1 MQRNPV
7 VRSLMVS
14 AGWLC
19 LAACGQSN
27 GNLFNGDIA
36 PPMEPP
42 PSVDMMADMMKAE
55 PVPESPSPVLET
67 PASPAETTRNDLP
80 LTGDDKPPPPPVKE
94 EPPPPEMQPEGPRVL
109 SVAPANGTRGVSND
123 VKIVIEFSV
132 PMDEAKTEASYQSE
146 GIPSNSVTFSWN
158 DEGTELTIT
167 PNDPLDYPAG
177 SDPAAVVSPPINFFL
192 STSAQDREGQHLS
205 APAES
210 SFALLRQI
218 NVSLAA
224 QQNRDLTG
232 SWRSNDT
239 YGQGDCARNQDTV
252 CVGDNGTGG
261 LQLKGFMSFALG
273 ALPSEMV
280 RLQSARLNLQ
290 ITQRA
295 GNPFNGLGA
304 LTLDHAA
311 FDAIGPEAFEADPLA
326 ALGRIA
332 TAGNAGTVLQVDVR
346 NALAADVGT
355 RDRAQF
361 RLAFEQ
367 VTNENGNADALIS
380 TWDTQRIDVSYLIP

>member
-27 GNLFNGDIA
+27 GSLFNDDIA
-36 PPMEPP
+36 PPMDPQ
-42 PSVDMMADMMKAE
+42 PSADVMADMVAE
-55 PVPESPSPVLET
+55 PVPESPSPVLGT
-67 PASPAETTRNDLP
+67 PASPTETMRNDLP
-80 LTGDDKPPPPPVKE
+80 LTGDDKPPPPPVKQ
-94 EPPPPEMQPEGPRVL
+94 EPPPAETQPGEPRVL
-109 SVAPANGTRGVSND
+109 SVSPANGARGVESD

-132 PMDEAKTEASYQSE
+132 PMDEAQTEGAYQSE
-146 GIPSNSVTFSWN
+146 GIPSNSVNFSWN

-167 PNDPLDYPAG
+167 PNAPLDYPAG
-177 SDPAAVVSPPINFFL
+177 SDPASVVSPPINFFL
-192 STSAQDREGQHLS
+192 STSAQDRAGQHLP

-261 LQLKGFMSFALG
+261 LQLKGFMSFALA
-273 ALPSEMV
+273 ALPSDMA

-290 ITQRA
+290 ITQRS

-332 TAGNAGTVLQVDVR
+332 TAGNAGTILQVDVR

-361 RLAFEQ
+361 RLAFEES
-367 VTNENGNADALIS
+367 TNDNGNADALIS

>member
-7 VRSLMVS
+7 VRNLMVS

-27 GNLFNGDIA
+27 GNLFDGDVPAPMDA
-36 PPMEPP
+36 PPAAEMTAAEPPAEPP
-42 PSVDMMADMMKAE
+42 PTVQE
-55 PVPESPSPVLET
+55 TPPSPTET
-67 PASPAETTRNDLP
+67 MRNDLP
-80 LTGDDKPPPPPVKE
+80 LTGDDKPPPPPAMDKP
-94 EPPPPEMQPEGPRVL
+94 PPPPELQPAGPRVV
-109 SVAPANGTRGVSND
+109 SVSPANGARGVSND
-123 VKIVIEFSV
+123 VQIVITFSV
-132 PMDEAKTEASYQSE
+132 PMDEPKTEAAYQSE
-146 GIPSNSVTFSWN
+146 GIPSSSVSFSWN

-167 PNDPLDYPAG
+167 PNDPLDYPSG
-177 SDPAAVVSPPINFFL
+177 SDPADVVSPPINLFL
-192 STSAQDREGQHLS
+192 STSAQDREGNHLQ

-261 LQLKGFMSFALG
+261 IQLKGFMSFALA
-273 ALPSEMV
+273 ALPSDMA

-361 RLAFEQ
+361 RLAFEE
-367 VTNENGNADALIS
+367 VTNDNGNADALIS
-380 TWDTQRIDVSYLIP
+380 SWDTQRIDVSYLIP

>member
-27 GNLFNGDIA
+27 GNLFDGDVA
-36 PPMEPP
+36 PPVDPTPSSDMMNVEPAPEPP
-42 PSVDMMADMMKAE
+42 PV
-55 PVPESPSPVLET
+55 VET
-67 PASPAETTRNDLP
+67 PASPTETTRNDLP
-80 LTGDDKPPPPPVKE
+80 LTSNDKPSPAPAKDPADESPAP
-94 EPPPPEMQPEGPRVL
+94 EPQPTGPRVV
-109 SVAPANGTRGVSND
+109 SVSPANGASGVSND
-123 VKIVIEFSV
+123 VQIVIEFSA
-132 PMDEAKTEASYQSE
+132 PMDEAKTEAAYQSE
-146 GIPSNSVTFSWN
+146 GIPSNSVSFSWN
-158 DEGTELTIT
+158 DEGTQLTIT
-167 PNDPLDYPAG
+167 PKDPLVYPAG
-177 SDPAAVVSPPINFFL
+177 SDPADVVSPPINFFL
-192 STSAQDREGQHLS
+192 STSAQDRDGRHLA

-273 ALPSEMV
+273 ALPSEMT
-280 RLQSARLNLQ
+280 RLQSARLNFQ
-290 ITQRA
+290 ITQRS

-311 FDAIGPEAFEADPLA
+311 FDAIGPEAFESDPLA

-346 NALAADVGT
+346 NALVADLGT
-355 RDRAQF
+355 RERAQF